1 LSRAFAFHGVR
12 SNPRADIPGSMLRIA
27 PECRSENKVR
37 TEPVTVRQRK
47 YGVVENS
54 FIILVDRIFT
64 TFIEPLFTNVFDAIA
79 QIAAASC
86 LYPVCNG
93 D

>member
-1 LSRAFAFHGVR
+1 M
-12 SNPRADIPGSMLRIA
+12 PR
-27 PECRSENKVR
+27 
-37 TEPVTVRQRK
+37 RK

-54 FIILVDRIFT
+54 FIMLVDRIFT

-79 QIAAASC
+79 QIAAAPC
-86 LYPVCNG
+86 LYPACNG

>member
-1 LSRAFAFHGVR
+1 MTQRAAT
-12 SNPRADIPGSMLRIA
+12 MLLR
-27 PECRSENKVR
+27 ECAVA
-37 TEPVTVRQRK
+37 Q
-47 YGVVENS
+47 NS
-54 FIILVDRIFT
+54 FIIFVDRIFT

-86 LYPVCNG
+86 LYPARNG

>member
-1 LSRAFAFHGVR
+1 L
-12 SNPRADIPGSMLRIA
+12 
-27 PECRSENKVR
+27 ENEVP
-37 TEPVTVRQRK
+37 TEPVTERQRK

-64 TFIEPLFTNVFDAIA
+64 TFIEPLFTNAFDVIA